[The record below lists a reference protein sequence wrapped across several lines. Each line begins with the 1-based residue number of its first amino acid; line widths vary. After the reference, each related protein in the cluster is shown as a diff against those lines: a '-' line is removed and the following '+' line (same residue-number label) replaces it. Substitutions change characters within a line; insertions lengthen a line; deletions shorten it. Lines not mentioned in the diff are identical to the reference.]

1 MGDNGPVARPDAS
14 AKLASVAPRGGPSRT
29 LIGVLVAVVA
39 VVAVVA
45 AVLAGQALSR
55 SSAPVSTTAAGGTTS
70 PANAVPKGATGF
82 GGPIVLNPGAPA
94 NAPTLDVYEDP
105 QCPICREFEAA
116 FGPTLASLVSSGQA
130 KVAVHTMTFLDVGL
144 RNDSSV
150 RAAGAAFCAADQG
163 KFSEYMAAVYAGQPA
178 QEGVGWTDAQLSGF
192 AAQVGLSGAALTSWQ
207 SCTTAKTYAAHV
219 DAVEIASERAGV
231 TGTPT
236 VRLGGQKV
244 TLTTPSDL
252 LAAVRAATR

>member
-45 AVLAGQALSR
+45 AVLAGQVLSR
-55 SSAPVSTTAAGGTTS
+55 SSAPVPTATAGGTS
-70 PANAVPKGATGF
+70 PTNAVPKGATGF
-82 GGPIVLNPGAPA
+82 GGPIVLNPAAPA
-94 NAPTLDVYEDP
+94 NVPTLEVYEDP

-130 KVAVHTMTFLDVGL
+130 KVVVHTMTFLDVGL

-150 RAAGAAFCAADQG
+150 RAAGAAFCAADRG

-178 QEGVGWTDAQLSGF
+178 QEGVGWTDAELSGF
-192 AAQVGLSGAALTSWQ
+192 AARVGISGAELTTWQ
-207 SCTTAKTYAAHV
+207 TCTNAKTYAAHV
-219 DAVEIASERAGV
+219 DAVEIAAEKAGV